1 MKPNGKNIC
10 AALKEV
16 RQRIA
21 DTNGIVYRPKECHFE
36 GDCDGT
42 CPACEA
48 EVRYLEQ
55 QISLLQRAG
64 KAVTVMGVALG
75 MAMTAGC
82 KQANAAPATPQSPM
96 ADKTQRMETARNAM
110 TNSEIVCADTTLT
123 DSTRRED
130 TRIFEIGEVPY
141 YEKVDTVNATVNKP
155 IPNGKIAPPK
165 KKVQKKQTLKSRK
178 RLKARK
184 KH

>member
-16 RQRIA
+16 RQRVA

-82 KQANAAPATPQSPM
+82 KQANAAPASPQSPM
-96 ADKTQRMETARNAM
+96 ADKAERMETACNAM

-184 KH
+184 KR